1 MEEMFRKCK
10 INEIQEEYRFSMK
23 SLCNA
28 LTKDDTGLKHSLI
41 WKGKIPQRSR
51 FFKAR

>member
-1 MEEMFRKCK
+1 MEETFRKCK

-28 LTKDDTGLKHSLI
+28 LTKDDTDLKHFLI
-41 WKGKIPQRSR
+41 WKGKIPPKIEI
-51 FFKAR
+51 F